1 MLLAVT
7 LTFYMEF
14 HKGPLLFNI
23 HICDIFFDIIECDI
37 ASYVDDNTIFSLMV
51 PLSLIVWIS
60 NYPAGFLRGS
70 GIGRKEF

>member
-23 HICDIFFDIIECDI
+23 HICDIFFDIIECGI
-37 ASYVDDNTIFSLMV
+37 ASYVDDNTVFCLMV
-51 PLSLIVWIS
+51 PLSNSTGSLII
-60 NYPAGFLRGS
+60 PPDFFAGLA
-70 GIGRKEF
+70 